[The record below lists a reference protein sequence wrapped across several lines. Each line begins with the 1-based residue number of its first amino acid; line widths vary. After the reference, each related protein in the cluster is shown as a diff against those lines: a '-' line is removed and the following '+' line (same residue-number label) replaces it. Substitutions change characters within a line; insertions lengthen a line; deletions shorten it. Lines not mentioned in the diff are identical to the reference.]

1 MANQVRKRGGRG
13 SGFACSSLETG
24 VSDAELFAL
33 ERPVLG
39 VHASGV
45 ALNDAFEAGV
55 LAAEALVAGV
65 LAEGVLAVW
74 TGGIQ
79 FGIKD

>member
-13 SGFACSSLETG
+13 NGLVCSSLETG
-24 VSDAELFAL
+24 VSEAELFAL

-65 LAEGVLAVW
+65 VAEGVLAVW
-74 TGGIQ
+74 TGGKQ